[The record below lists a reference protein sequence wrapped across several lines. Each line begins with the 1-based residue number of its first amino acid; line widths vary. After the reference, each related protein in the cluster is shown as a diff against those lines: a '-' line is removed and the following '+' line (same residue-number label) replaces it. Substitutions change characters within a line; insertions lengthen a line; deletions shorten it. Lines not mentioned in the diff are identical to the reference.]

1 MKYEDLAEIL
11 TRDDQQNKETNYNF
25 KVKSESEISQTTEQQ
40 QQVFKL
46 TDMLQD
52 HEHFSHFLSPPS
64 PKTESL
70 LNNEHFVTVTPF
82 QTSEEVTVDHN
93 DDDNVE
99 TRTEDQM
106 FSLQNMLKDFSEEDT
121 DNSHSYATTTDSSQ
135 FETTETFSNQLGD
148 EKNSVSDSL
157 HNLLL
162 QISQSQ
168 GSSGDDGENKT
179 GNIFSQEI
187 LTLEGIYF

>member
-1 MKYEDLAEIL
+1 MFGFLLGLKIVSHIRFTIRERNFNLAFSSPAW
-11 TRDDQQNKETNYNF
+11 NKEINYNF

-106 FSLQNMLKDFSEEDT
+106 VSLKNMLKDFSEADT
-121 DNSHSYATTTDSSQ
+121 DNSLS
-135 FETTETFSNQLGD
+135 
-148 EKNSVSDSL
+148 
-157 HNLLL
+157 
-162 QISQSQ
+162 
-168 GSSGDDGENKT
+168 
-179 GNIFSQEI
+179 
-187 LTLEGIYF
+187 